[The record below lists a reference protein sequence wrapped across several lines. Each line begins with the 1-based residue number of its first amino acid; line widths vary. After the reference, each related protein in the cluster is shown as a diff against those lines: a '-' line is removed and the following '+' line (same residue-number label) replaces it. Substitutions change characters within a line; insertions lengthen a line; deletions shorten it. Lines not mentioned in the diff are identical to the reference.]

1 MIILGIDPGVAR
13 TGWCALEVPDGA
25 ASPPKSPKCLGL
37 GVIETPASDAL
48 DARLASLTAG
58 IKSKIDTW
66 SPTAMAVEELF
77 FMKKSA
83 SVLRVA
89 QARGAV
95 IAVAAGRGIE
105 IFEYNPVSVKK
116 TLTGYGS
123 ASKSQM
129 QSMIK
134 TILRLSKPP
143 TPDDAAD
150 AAAVALCHYYTRG
163 RYR

>member
-13 TGWCALEVPDGA
+13 TGWCALEVSDRA
-25 ASPPKSPKCLGL
+25 VSPAKSPKCLGL
-37 GVIETPASDAL
+37 GVIETPASAAL
-48 DARLASLTAG
+48 DARLAALTSE
-58 IKSKIDTW
+58 IKNKINAW
-66 SPTAMAVEELF
+66 RPSAMAVEELF
-77 FMKKSA
+77 FMKKSP

-105 IFEYNPVSVKK
+105 VFEYNPVSVKK

-134 TILRLSKPP
+134 TILRLAKPP
-143 TPDDAAD
+143 SPDDAAD
-150 AAAVALCHYYTRG
+150 AAAIALCHYYTRG